1 MFVSIFA
8 PEIIPLPHTAVNAG
22 NVVTKSVPQWEAASV
37 NAALTAPPRYKGVI
51 LKGWGES
58 RL

>member
-22 NVVTKSVPQWEAASV
+22 SVVTKSAPQWEVALV
-37 NAALTAPPRYKGVI
+37 NATVTVLLKCKGVI
-51 LKGWGES
+51 PKG
-58 RL
+58 